1 MEIKMSKILRAI
13 DSEGKVRVF
22 FIDSRDMVET
32 ARTIHKTSPVA
43 TAALGRTLTMTALI
57 GSTMKDKED
66 TVSVFI
72 KGDGPLGQIVTTA
85 RGDGSVKGYVANPA
99 VHLPKK
105 ANGKLD
111 VGGAVGKGSLSIT
124 MDLGLKEP
132 YCGQVP
138 LVTGEIAEDFTY
150 YYAKSQQIPTA
161 ISLGVLVD
169 RDYTVKQAGGLFVQL
184 MPGCDEETADLIEKN
199 VTNLAPVTTMLEEG
213 MTPDL
218 IVTSVFAGLFFKYL
232 DDDEYNYK
240 CDCSKEKIE
249 KALISLGEKELKS
262 MIEEDHK
269 AEVTCRFCPEVYK
282 FTEFDLINLLNKAKN
297 K

>member
-1 MEIKMSKILRAI
+1 MSKIIRAI
-13 DSEGKVRVF
+13 DSQGLVRVS
-22 FIDSRDMVET
+22 FINSRDMVEE
-32 ARTIHKTSPVA
+32 ARRIHKTSPVA

-57 GSTMKDKED
+57 GSGMKDKED

-85 RGDGSVKGYVANPA
+85 NGDGMVKGYVANPA
-99 VHLPKK
+99 VHLPLKS
-105 ANGKLD
+105 NGKLD

-169 RDYTVKQAGGLFVQL
+169 TDYTVKQAGGLFVQL
-184 MPGCDEETADLIEKN
+184 MPGCDDETAAIIEKN
-199 VTNLAPVTTMLEEG
+199 VTELPSVTTMLEEG
-213 MTPDL
+213 MSEDL

-232 DDDEYNYK
+232 DEDEYNYK
-240 CDCSKEKIE
+240 CDCSRGKIE
-249 KALISLGEKELKS
+249 KALISLGEKELRA

-269 AEVTCRFCPEVYK
+269 AEVTCRFCPQAYK
-282 FTEFDLINLLNKAKN
+282 FTEFELIELLNKAKI

>member
-1 MEIKMSKILRAI
+1 MSKILRAI
-13 DSEGKVRVF
+13 DSEGLVRVSF
-22 FIDSRDMVET
+22 MDSRDMVET
-32 ARTIHKTSPVA
+32 ARKIHKTSPVA

-57 GSTMKDKED
+57 GSGMKDKND

-85 RGDGSVKGYVANPA
+85 NGNGSVKGYVANPA

-105 ANGKLD
+105 PNGKLD

-169 RDYTVKQAGGLFVQL
+169 RDYSVKQAGGLFVQL
-184 MPGCDEETADLIEKN
+184 MPGCDEETAALIEEN

-213 MTPDL
+213 MSPDL

-240 CDCSKEKIE
+240 CDCSREKIE
-249 KALISLGEKELKS
+249 KG
-262 MIEEDHK
+262 
-269 AEVTCRFCPEVYK
+269 R
-282 FTEFDLINLLNKAKN
+282 
-297 K
+297 